1 MEGCALTTER
11 MSRFG
16 SDLVVD
22 LSISDGKLVLQV
34 RGADKLWAFKSSLEI
49 PLAHVAE
56 IRADPAIAQGW
67 YHGIRMPG
75 TNIPGVLTAGTF
87 HHDGKRV
94 FWDVHH
100 PEDTVVIELRDERY
114 NQLIVEVADPAA
126 AVALVKNVL
135 PR

>member
-1 MEGCALTTER
+1 M
-11 MSRFG
+11 
-16 SDLVVD
+16 VD
-22 LSISDGKLVLQV
+22 LSISDGKLVLHV

-114 NQLIVEVADPAA
+114 NQLIIEVVDPAA
-126 AVALVKNVL
+126 AVALVKNAL